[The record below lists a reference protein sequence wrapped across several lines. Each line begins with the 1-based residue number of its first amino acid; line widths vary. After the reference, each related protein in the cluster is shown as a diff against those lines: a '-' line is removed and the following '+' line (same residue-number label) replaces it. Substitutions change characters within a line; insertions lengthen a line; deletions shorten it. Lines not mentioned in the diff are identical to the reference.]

1 MGQMR
6 FVIPRPEKIVPGAAE
21 WAYLASADGV
31 PWECHVMIAD
41 EGVTIDRDTRESG
54 YLYFPWKIADRG
66 LVQLSSGSLM
76 ERQRP
81 YNLPIEL
88 ARGTVNRLR
97 NQASTWQ
104 TQGMV
109 ISANLSDSVQ
119 AAMMTLARAATTQ
132 GDPRSSQDLAEE
144 AIRMALD
151 AADVLCEQYAQQVL
165 AMRRSQQSSS
175 NLLLGAKLAAPP
187 T

>member
-6 FVIPRPEKIVPGAAE
+6 FVIPRPKALVPGAAE

-31 PWECHVMIAD
+31 PWECHVTIAE
-41 EGVTIDRDTRESG
+41 EGVIIDRDTRESG
-54 YLYFPWKIADRG
+54 YLYFPWKIAGRG

-97 NQASTWQ
+97 NQASAWQ
-104 TQGMV
+104 AQGMV
-109 ISANLSDSVQ
+109 IPTNLLEAVTT
-119 AAMMTLARAATTQ
+119 ATTTLARAATTQ
-132 GDPRSSQDLAEE
+132 GDPRSSQDLADE
-144 AIRMALD
+144 A
-151 AADVLCEQYAQQVL
+151 
-165 AMRRSQQSSS
+165 
-175 NLLLGAKLAAPP
+175 
-187 T
+187 